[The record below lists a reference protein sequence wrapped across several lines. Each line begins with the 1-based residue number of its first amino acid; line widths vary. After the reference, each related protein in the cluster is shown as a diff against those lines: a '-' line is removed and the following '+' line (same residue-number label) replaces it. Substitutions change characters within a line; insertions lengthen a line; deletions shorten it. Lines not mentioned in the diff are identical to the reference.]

1 MSYEKQVRF
10 INIQSEKVKEVFLKT
25 LHYFPLL
32 HPHIIRVKRRP
43 LRHTTMQ
50 AQPVLNRHFFRPDRR
65 QFQVDINDHTRVNRN
80 IRVDELP
87 EAVLSGWFAHEFGHL
102 VDYIGRGGFNLMGF
116 GFGYVAF
123 EYFRIGAERMADLYA
138 IEHGFG
144 EQIKATKKFI
154 LEESRLPDEYKS
166 RIERF
171 YMSPEE
177 VELLLGQEVEEEVCM
192 DRPEM
197 RPWGRG

>member
-1 MSYEKQVRF
+1 MSYEKRVRF
-10 INIQSEKVKEVFLKT
+10 INVESDRIKEIFLKT
-25 LHYFPLL
+25 LHQFPVL
-32 HPHIIRVKRRP
+32 HPHIIRIKYRP

-50 AQPVLNRHFFRPDRR
+50 AQPVLNRHFFHRR
-65 QFQVDINDHTRVNRN
+65 RRHYQIDINDHTRINRH

-87 EAVLSGWFAHEFGHL
+87 EAVLAGWFAHELGHL
-102 VDYIGRGGFNLMGF
+102 VDYLKRGGFNLMGF

-123 EYFRIGAERMADLYA
+123 EYFRIGAERMADLHA
-138 IEHGFG
+138 IDHGFG
-144 EQIKATKKFI
+144 EHIKETKKFI
-154 LEESRLPDEYKS
+154 LEESSLPNEYKT

-177 VELLLGQEVEEEVCM
+177 VELMLGQEVEEEVCM

-197 RPWGRG
+197 RPWQ